1 MFRYAA
7 FLWTMGSY
15 AIASIQGKY
24 PSPRPS
30 MGRRSMKEM
39 GRKAE
44 NARLTLRTDQF
55 QRALVIVVAATR
67 TIEPQA
73 TLVKNNQFTT

>member
-1 MFRYAA
+1 
-7 FLWTMGSY
+7 
-15 AIASIQGKY
+15 
-24 PSPRPS
+24 
-30 MGRRSMKEM
+30 M